1 MNVTT
6 WRSGSQFG
14 IRVGKVNRDQYFDNT
29 WSHIEVE
36 MDGNVTKF
44 ALTPGFWREC
54 PEFRDREHHAI
65 RNWLQQHKTLKWTRG
80 KTPRMSLVPI
90 GSNRFRLEP

>member
-14 IRVGKVNRDQYFDNT
+14 IRVGKANRDQFFVNT

-36 MDGNVTKF
+36 MGGQVTRF
-44 ALTPGFWREC
+44 ALTPGFWHEC
-54 PEFRDREHHAI
+54 PEFRDRGHPAI
-65 RNWLQQHKTLKWTRG
+65 RNWLQQYKSLKWARG
-80 KTPRMSLVPI
+80 EPPRMSLVPI
-90 GSNRFRLEP
+90 SSNSFRLEP